1 MSKSLFIIGM
11 GPGIGAATAK
21 RFAREGWTIVLGSR
35 NPSSF
40 ADFVASLETS
50 GTTVHSLQL
59 DATDPSAVR
68 SAVAEAERL
77 TGGLTAIHFN
87 AARVRAQDIFSMTDA
102 EIEDDLAVN
111 IAAGLFT
118 IRAAAETFAA
128 RGGTIL
134 VTGGGLAVSPHASY
148 ASLGVGKAALR
159 NVVQGLAPDLAERNI
174 HIKTATVSTLVSPGS
189 SEAAGV
195 ADIFWSLA
203 TDPNSGWEAV
213 YPAA

>member
-11 GPGIGAATAK
+11 GPGIGAATAQ

-35 NPSSF
+35 NPGSF

-87 AARVRAQDIFSMTDA
+87 AARVRAQDLFSMTDA

-174 HIKTATVSTLVSPGS
+174 HMKTATVSTLVSPGS

-213 YPAA
+213 YPAV